1 MGVLCCFLVAD
12 VHLLREI
19 NLDKVRSW
27 KSFYRSKQTRGLGL
41 HLPSE
46 KKPGAQKQTTHSRS
60 TGLEA
65 AKVGFEVYAEGTT
78 RVLRICEFS
87 GSHKVNIV
95 SRSSRKLRLRI
106 TYFSLHLLEYAKQ
119 VNIHY

>member
-1 MGVLCCFLVAD
+1 M
-12 VHLLREI
+12 HLLREI

-41 HLPSE
+41 HLPLE
-46 KKPGAQKQTTHSRS
+46 KKKPEDQKKPNYNRPI
-60 TGLEA
+60 GLEG

-87 GSHKVNIV
+87 DSQKVKIV
-95 SRSSRKLRLRI
+95 SRSSKKLRLRI
-106 TYFSLHLLEYAKQ
+106 SYFSLHLLEHAEQ
-119 VNIHY
+119 VNILHEFLFST